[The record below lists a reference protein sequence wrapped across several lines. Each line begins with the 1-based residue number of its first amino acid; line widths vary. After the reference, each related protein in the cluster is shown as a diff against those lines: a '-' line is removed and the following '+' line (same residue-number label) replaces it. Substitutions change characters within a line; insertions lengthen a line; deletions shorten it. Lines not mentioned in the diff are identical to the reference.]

1 MNKWTTTTTAR
12 ERRRRVSS
20 VYVGCVYDGPIAA
33 TILLY
38 PTAHQPNGMVASK
51 KRARHQSET
60 DGSGVHGKWKM
71 LWGGPPPYGM
81 DDSNGESITENGAT
95 ETIHRRCVFGASKH
109 DIRYTRCTVCSQQ
122 SVYECAGT
130 YTQIHMHG
138 NGYIFVFCGGSH
150 TQSERDGACATEEPR
165 VFLVDGANRMRR
177 GQSRR
182 RRSTGGKIERILC

>member
-1 MNKWTTTTTAR
+1 MDDDDDGTGETTAR
-12 ERRRRVSS
+12 FVSVCGLCVRWPDSSYHPALSNSTPAKRNGGKQKARAVSKRDRRLWR
-20 VYVGCVYDGPIAA
+20 
-33 TILLY
+33 T
-38 PTAHQPNGMVASK
+38 
-51 KRARHQSET
+51 
-60 DGSGVHGKWKM
+60 WKM
-71 LWGGPPPYGM
+71 ENALGGPPPYGM
-81 DDSNGESITENGAT
+81 DDSDGESITENGAT